1 MKQKKTAAAL
11 RLCALLLVITALAGW
26 FLTQKS
32 GYHLDEGLSLS
43 LANSEGDWEYRTL
56 FYEPGGLRQFCLDHV
71 CTGGFFASIRNV
83 FTIGL
88 DYLRNGQDS
97 PWYAIYSEN
106 YAPALGEMAWVN
118 GAEHFV
124 RHATV
129 TDGNLFSR
137 LLTVYAN
144 QASDVH
150 PPLYYLLLNLIC
162 SFFPGTYSNWYPFAV
177 NIVFLLL
184 ACVMLYRI
192 ARRFGEETLA
202 LVSVALYGL
211 SCGFVSTAVLFRMYA
226 VLTFFCCW
234 ALSCHLRLQ
243 EEGWRA
249 SRGTAWQLVLV
260 NVFGFYTQYYFIIY
274 SAFLALVS
282 LICMLA
288 RRRGKDALRYLGL
301 MLLAA
306 CASLVIWPFSVY
318 HIFGGYRGAEAFANA
333 NFAQFAEHLEEYGA
347 ILSGALLGG
356 SRKLALALAGL
367 IGAAAVIA
375 ALRAGKKNPVAEP
388 KPDVRAALVRWLLV
402 LCPAVGYFLI
412 VMQIAPYQVDRY
424 VMCLYP
430 SLALTL
436 ACAIAFVIRQLCR
449 SRALQACLL
458 AAAVLALSA
467 FGMYRAGPNYLYR
480 EVTPITECT
489 DAFDEGPV
497 DLIVFD
503 SNLSRLFTELP
514 NYEQVIWLVDS
525 SWNLLD
531 ALNGV
536 NYLTPPA
543 NPEASLVIEIPF
555 LFDAQ
560 TFLDIV
566 GEQLDISVENAELIR
581 EIPYKVNTYLIRTE
595 KAE

>member
-11 RLCALLLVITALAGW
+11 RLCALLLAVAALACW

-43 LANSEGDWEYRTL
+43 LANGEGDWEYRTM

-71 CTGGFFASIRNV
+71 FTGGFFSSIRNA

-88 DYLRNGQDS
+88 DFLRNGHDS
-97 PWYAIYSEN
+97 PWYAIYNEN
-106 YAPALGEMAWVN
+106 YASSLGGMAWVD
-118 GAEHFV
+118 GTEHFL

-129 TDGNLFSR
+129 TDGNLLSR

-150 PPLYYLLLNLIC
+150 PPFYYLLLNLVC
-162 SFFPGTYSNWYPFAV
+162 SLFPGTYSDWYPFAV
-177 NIVFLLL
+177 NLVFLLL
-184 ACVMLYRI
+184 ACVMLYRV
-192 ARRFGEETLA
+192 ALRFGGETLA
-202 LVSVALYGL
+202 LSAVALYGL

-226 VLTFFCCW
+226 VLTFFCCSV
-234 ALSCHLRLQ
+234 LLCHLRLH

-249 SRGTAWQLVLV
+249 SRGTAWQLILV

-282 LICMLA
+282 LVCMLIC
-288 RRRGKDALRYLGL
+288 RRGKNALRYLGL

-306 CASLVIWPFSVY
+306 CASLVIWPVSVY
-318 HIFGGYRGAEAFANA
+318 HIFGGYRGTEAFANA
-333 NFAQFAEHLEEYGA
+333 NLAQFAEHLEEYGS

-356 SRKLALALAGL
+356 SKKLALALAL
-367 IGAAAVIA
+367 LVGAAAVFA
-375 ALRAGKKNPVAEP
+375 ALRAGKKNPATDQ
-388 KPDVRAALVRWLLV
+388 KTDGCAALVRWLLV
-402 LCPAVGYFLI
+402 LCPAAGYFLI

-436 ACAIAFVIRQLCR
+436 ACALAFVFRQLCR
-449 SRALQACLL
+449 SRAVQACLL

-467 FGMYRAGPNYLYR
+467 FGMYRVGPNYLYR

-503 SNLSRLFTELP
+503 SNLSRLFAELP
-514 NYEQVIWLVDS
+514 NYDQVIWLVDS

-531 ALNGV
+531 ALDGV
-536 NYLTPPA
+536 SYLTPPA
-543 NPEASLVIEIPF
+543 DPNASLVVEIPF

-566 GEQLDISVENAELIR
+566 GEQLGISVEDAELIR
-581 EIPYKVNTYLIRTE
+581 EIPYKVNSYLIRAE

>member
-43 LANSEGDWEYRTL
+43 LANSEGDWDYRTL
-56 FYEPGGLRQFCLDHV
+56 FYELGGLRQFCLDHV
-71 CTGGFFASIRNV
+71 FTGGFFSSIRNV

-356 SRKLALALAGL
+356 CFCGASRRKEESRRGTQTGRSRRACPLAARALPCGRVFSYRDADRALSGRSLRNVSVSVACADARLRDCVCDPSALPQQGSAGL
-367 IGAAAVIA
+367 PAGRGGAGAFS
-375 ALRAGKKNPVAEP
+375 LRDVSRRAELP
-388 KPDVRAALVRWLLV
+388 LSRSYAHHRMHGRVRRR
-402 LCPAVGYFLI
+402 P
-412 VMQIAPYQVDRY
+412 
-424 VMCLYP
+424 
-430 SLALTL
+430 
-436 ACAIAFVIRQLCR
+436 CR
-449 SRALQACLL
+449 SDCIR
-458 AAAVLALSA
+458 
-467 FGMYRAGPNYLYR
+467 FKP
-480 EVTPITECT
+480 E
-489 DAFDEGPV
+489 
-497 DLIVFD
+497 
-503 SNLSRLFTELP
+503 
-514 NYEQVIWLVDS
+514 S
-525 SWNLLD
+525 S
-531 ALNGV
+531 V
-536 NYLTPPA
+536 Y
-543 NPEASLVIEIPF
+543 
-555 LFDAQ
+555 
-560 TFLDIV
+560 
-566 GEQLDISVENAELIR
+566 
-581 EIPYKVNTYLIRTE
+581 
-595 KAE
+595 

>member
-11 RLCALLLVITALAGW
+11 RLCALLLAVAALACW

-43 LANSEGDWEYRTL
+43 LANGEGDWEYRTM

-71 CTGGFFASIRNV
+71 FTGGFFSSIRNA

-88 DYLRNGQDS
+88 DFLRNGHDS
-97 PWYAIYSEN
+97 PWYAIYNEN
-106 YAPALGEMAWVN
+106 YASSLGGMAWVD
-118 GAEHFV
+118 GTEHFL

-129 TDGNLFSR
+129 TDGNLLSR

-150 PPLYYLLLNLIC
+150 PPFYYLLLNLVC
-162 SFFPGTYSNWYPFAV
+162 SLFPGTYSDWYPFAV
-177 NIVFLLL
+177 NLVFLLL
-184 ACVMLYRI
+184 ACVMLYR
-192 ARRFGEETLA
+192 AALRFGGEALA
-202 LVSVALYGL
+202 LSAVALYGL

-234 ALSCHLRLQ
+234 ALLCHLRLQ

-260 NVFGFYTQYYFIIY
+260 NVLGFYTQYYFIIY

-282 LICMLA
+282 LVCMLIC
-288 RRRGKDALRYLGL
+288 RRGKSALRYLGL

-306 CASLVIWPFSVY
+306 CASLVIWPVSVY
-318 HIFGGYRGAEAFANA
+318 HIFGGYRGTEAFANA
-333 NFAQFAEHLEEYGA
+333 NLAQFAEHLEEYGS

-356 SRKLALALAGL
+356 SKKLALALAL
-367 IGAAAVIA
+367 LVVAAAVFA
-375 ALRAGKKNPVAEP
+375 ALRAGKKNPAAGQ
-388 KPDVRAALVRWLLV
+388 KPDGRAALVRWLLV
-402 LCPAVGYFLI
+402 LCPAAGYFLI

-436 ACAIAFVIRQLCR
+436 ACALAFVFCQLCR
-449 SRALQACLL
+449 SKAVQACLL

-467 FGMYRAGPNYLYR
+467 FGLYRVGPNYLYR

-503 SNLSRLFTELP
+503 SNLSRLFAELP
-514 NYEQVIWLVDS
+514 NYDQVIWLVDS

-531 ALNGV
+531 ALNGAS
-536 NYLTPPA
+536 YLTPPA
-543 NPEASLVIEIPF
+543 NPNASLVIEIPF
-555 LFDAQ
+555 VFGAES
-560 TFLDIV
+560 FLNVV
-566 GEQLDISVENAELIR
+566 GEQLGISVENAELIR
-581 EIPYKVNTYLIRTE
+581 EIPYKVNSYLIRAE